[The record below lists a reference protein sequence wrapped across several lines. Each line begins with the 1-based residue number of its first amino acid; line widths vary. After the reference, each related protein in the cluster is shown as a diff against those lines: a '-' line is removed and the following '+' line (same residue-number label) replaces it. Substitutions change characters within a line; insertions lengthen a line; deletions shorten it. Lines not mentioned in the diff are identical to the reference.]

1 MSGKLKW
8 LSKYKHAWVFLYVFI
23 YVPWF
28 IFLEQ
33 HVTTN
38 FHVIHFFLDDYIPFI
53 EFFIVPYLLWFAFIS
68 VTILYFFFTNTKDFY
83 KLIIFLFSGMTIF
96 LIVSTIYP
104 NGLLL
109 RPTYFLRDNIFVDMV
124 KQLYGTDTATN
135 VLPSIHV
142 FNSIGAYIAIS
153 RSQALKN
160 KRLIQHG
167 SFLLTIS
174 IIMATMFLK
183 QHSVIDVMAGCI
195 MAAFMYQLV
204 YATKPYKKYELSNQ
218 PTF

>member
-1 MSGKLKW
+1 MYGKLKW

-53 EFFIVPYLLWFAFIS
+53 EFFIVPYLLWFAFILI
-68 VTILYFFFTNTKDFY
+68 TILYFFFTNTKDFY

-109 RPTYFLRDNIFVDMV
+109 RPTYFSRDNLFVDMV
-124 KQLYGTDTATN
+124 RKLYGTDTATN

-142 FNSIGAYIAIS
+142 FNSLGAYIAIS
-153 RSQALKN
+153 HSQALKN
-160 KRLIQHG
+160 RKLIQYG
-167 SFLLTIS
+167 SLLLTIS
-174 IIMATMFLK
+174 IILATMFLK
-183 QHSVIDVMAGCI
+183 QHSIIDVMAGGAL
-195 MAAFMYQLV
+195 AAVMYQLV

-218 PTF
+218 PTY